1 MRRVLVTRAE
11 PGASETAARLNAMG
25 LLPLVAPALSI
36 APFAPEVGW
45 SPQDGERVIFTSAN
59 GVRAYVEAGFPVS
72 VDAMCVGPAT
82 TSAAED
88 AGFRKIWNADGNSD
102 TLVEK
107 ITSEFELDN
116 GAWVHYANDAAAG
129 DVCRRLNEAG
139 YTARFVPLYG
149 ARPTQRPASLEQL
162 QAGDVILLHSAKA
175 ADAVRGWLGETPVET
190 GELMLVAVSE
200 RAAEPLKHLQWHCV
214 SCASGPNEEKLLEA
228 LQIALKSGLSSD

>member
-11 PGASETAARLNAMG
+11 PGARETATRLDAMG

-36 APFAPEVGW
+36 DAFAPEAGW

-59 GVRAYVEAGFPVS
+59 GVRAYIEAGFPVL

-82 TSAAED
+82 TSAAKN
-88 AGFRKIWNADGNSD
+88 AGFRMIWNADGNSD
-102 TLVEK
+102 ALVEK
-107 ITSEFELDN
+107 ITSGFEPDD

-129 DVCRRLNEAG
+129 DVCRRLNVAG
-139 YTARFVPLYG
+139 FTARFVPLYG
-149 ARPTQRPASLEQL
+149 ARPTQRPVSLEQL
-162 QAGDVILLHSAKA
+162 QTGDVILLHSAKA
-175 ADAVRGWLGETPVET
+175 ADAVLDWLDETPVET
-190 GELMLVAVSE
+190 GKLMLVAVSE